1 MSMKRR
7 ILVIVGIALLI
18 SMVGIVA
25 ADTEASSVS
34 TTVNPNT
41 GNYFT
46 IPHSANTLVKYA
58 VSAEK
63 YKLTIPGEINFQTDT
78 KWNAGV
84 SATSVTLASG
94 RSLVVNVS
102 SEHGWLMVQHDTND
116 NPDYSKNISY
126 EMQYGTNLKADNST
140 TGHNEITLFSVS
152 AGSNEGSI
160 AVVFNMTDLAPEL
173 GTYQDKLT
181 FRATVTG
188 AVPSTPTTPTT
199 P

>member
-25 ADTEASSVS
+25 ADTDASSVS
-34 TTVNPNT
+34 STVNPNS

-46 IPHSANTLVKYA
+46 IPHSATTLVKYA

-78 KWNAGV
+78 KWNAEV
-84 SATSVTLASG
+84 TATSVTLASG

-102 SEHGWLMVQHDTND
+102 SEHGWLLVQHDTD
-116 NPDYSKNISY
+116 ENPDYSKNISY
-126 EMQYGTNLKADNST
+126 EMQYAAGLKADNST
-140 TGHNEITLFSVS
+140 TGHNEITLFSVP
-152 AGSNEGSI
+152 AGSNDGSV

-181 FRATVTG
+181 FKATVMGT
-188 AVPSTPTTPTT
+188 VPTSSTT
-199 P
+199 

>member
-25 ADTEASSVS
+25 ADTDASSVS
-34 TTVNPNT
+34 STVNPNS

-46 IPHSANTLVKYA
+46 IPHSATTLVKYA

-102 SEHGWLMVQHDTND
+102 SEHGWLLVQHDTD
-116 NPDYSKNISY
+116 ENPDYSKNISY
-126 EMQYGTNLKADNST
+126 EMQYHGLKADNST

-160 AVVFNMTDLAPEL
+160 SVVFNMTDLAPEL
-173 GTYQDKLT
+173 GTYQDKHTKRLRT
-181 FRATVTG
+181 RT
-188 AVPSTPTTPTT
+188 
-199 P
+199 

>member
-63 YKLTIPGEINFQTDT
+63 I
-78 KWNAGV
+78 
-84 SATSVTLASG
+84 
-94 RSLVVNVS
+94 
-102 SEHGWLMVQHDTND
+102 
-116 NPDYSKNISY
+116 
-126 EMQYGTNLKADNST
+126 
-140 TGHNEITLFSVS
+140 
-152 AGSNEGSI
+152 
-160 AVVFNMTDLAPEL
+160 
-173 GTYQDKLT
+173 
-181 FRATVTG
+181 
-188 AVPSTPTTPTT
+188 
-199 P
+199 